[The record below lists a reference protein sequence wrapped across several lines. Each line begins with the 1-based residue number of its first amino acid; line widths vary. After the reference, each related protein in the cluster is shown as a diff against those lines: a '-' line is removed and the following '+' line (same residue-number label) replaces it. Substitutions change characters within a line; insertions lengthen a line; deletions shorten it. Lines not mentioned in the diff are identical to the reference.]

1 MKSTIFICILFC
13 VPFFVSAQNDT
24 LYVYIDEGKGWEIGT
39 PMGKHKKDPEL
50 QNGYPFDG
58 GRAYSFKKKLPSVED
73 VRFYYHSYTPVWVD
87 IQFIYKIVDI
97 SILEKKDFK
106 NAEWFDKT
114 NYHNIMETFYG
125 RDKVIYLI
133 DEKQILDST
142 KIFMVRVFLSYSANE

>member
-58 GRAYSFKKKLPSVED
+58 GRAYSFKGISKNPIFRS
-73 VRFYYHSYTPVWVD
+73 RFS
-87 IQFIYKIVDI
+87 KC
-97 SILEKKDFK
+97 
-106 NAEWFDKT
+106 
-114 NYHNIMETFYG
+114 
-125 RDKVIYLI
+125 
-133 DEKQILDST
+133 
-142 KIFMVRVFLSYSANE
+142 IFLKFL